1 MAQKILQ
8 VKAKLV
14 VSPEEFEKDN
24 GVESA
29 QEFKNLNI
37 PGLLWKIGYLNRET
51 MEAGGIY
58 LFRDEAALRSYIE
71 GPIVAQLRD
80 YPLWTGMS
88 VNELDIL
95 VEFSKVM
102 RAPIGEKFERE
113 QQPFKTFN
121 QMAAEAFDAVPM
133 VKPDGLHRWMQQQPR
148 PLIIDVQD
156 AADIAQTGSIPGAIN
171 LSLGSLT
178 YKADHELPEEWRDAR
193 LNNRGMLIVVTC
205 GMGPLGA
212 LGGKLLRDMG
222 FTNVY
227 LLDGGVSAWV
237 EAGYPTAQPV

>member
-1 MAQKILQ
+1 MC
-8 VKAKLV
+8 
-14 VSPEEFEKDN
+14 
-24 GVESA
+24 
-29 QEFKNLNI
+29 
-37 PGLLWKIGYLNRET
+37 
-51 MEAGGIY
+51 
-58 LFRDEAALRSYIE
+58 
-71 GPIVAQLRD
+71 
-80 YPLWTGMS
+80 

-113 QQPFKTFN
+113 QPFKTFN
-121 QMAAEAFDAVPM
+121 LMAAEALDTVPM
-133 VKPDGLHRWMQQQPR
+133 VKPDELHRWMQRRPR

-178 YKADHELPEEWRDAR
+178 YKADHEVPEEWRDAR
-193 LNNRGMLIVVTC
+193 LNDRAMLVVATC

-212 LGGKLLRDMG
+212 LGGKLLHDMG

-227 LLDGGVSAWV
+227 ILDGGVSAWV